1 MSNAPPTPPITE
13 DKFKFNSPCVCE
25 NNDYP
30 CLCDDNGPLE
40 DKPII
45 ADTDEQ
51 EISAFFADGINVIHP
66 DGRFKT
72 ADEIKRE
79 LRGVVEGNLCDNC
92 GKNMTE
98 ENTRYNN
105 CWTEEDVEI
114 VCVECFGEYFG
125 GEVETKEQE

>member
-13 DKFKFNSPCVCE
+13 DNK
-25 NNDYP
+25 
-30 CLCDDNGPLE
+30 PLE

-45 ADTDEQ
+45 ADADVERRYPP
-51 EISAFFADGINVIHP
+51 FFADGVNVIHP

-79 LRGVVEGNLCDNC
+79 LEGVAEGNLCDNC

-105 CWTEEDVEI
+105 CWTEEDMEI
-114 VCVECFGEYFG
+114 VCVDCCGEYFG
-125 GEVETKEQE
+125 EEMENWSKNKR